1 MAKLLLKQIKTPYML
16 RRLHDSLNRRSLLG
30 RLKLMTGFAADQYS
44 FRFCYHKCG
53 DVTVSYLSRTTGI
66 DTVTFAS
73 SEWDCLVI
81 YMGHLADMI
90 EEQDEEIEELLD
102 EPTDPDIHE

>member
-1 MAKLLLKQIKTPYML
+1 
-16 RRLHDSLNRRSLLG
+16 
-30 RLKLMTGFAADQYS
+30 MTSFAADQYS
-44 FRFCYHKCG
+44 FRFVYHKDG
-53 DVTVSYLSRTTGI
+53 DVTVSYLSKTTGI
-66 DTVTFAS
+66 DTVTFSS
-73 SEWDCLVI
+73 SEWNCLVI